1 MDLIEPLKKALEIK
15 KIVTRDNKRK
25 YYRLVRP
32 GRWYGG
38 IATADCCGCNLK
50 CVFCWSNKP
59 RDNPEKIGEFYEP
72 EYVAE
77 KLKRCAEEHN
87 YRYVR
92 ISGNEPTIF
101 REHLISILSI
111 IEKTKFVFI
120 LETNGT
126 VLDSDYIKELVQYK
140 NLHIRISL
148 KGTTKEEF
156 SMLTGAQP
164 ETFNTILDNLS
175 FLANTQLSFNLA
187 VMLSF
192 SPDKNIIQF
201 KERLQKISKKILN
214 DFEEEYVFL
223 YPPVIKRLRRS
234 GIKPLVAYNP
244 DGIPEKF
251 V

>member
-1 MDLIEPLKKALEIK
+1 
-15 KIVTRDNKRK
+15 
-25 YYRLVRP
+25 
-32 GRWYGG
+32 
-38 IATADCCGCNLK
+38 
-50 CVFCWSNKP
+50 
-59 RDNPEKIGEFYEP
+59 
-72 EYVAE
+72 
-77 KLKRCAEEHN
+77 
-87 YRYVR
+87 
-92 ISGNEPTIF
+92 
-101 REHLISILSI
+101 
-111 IEKTKFVFI
+111 
-120 LETNGT
+120 
-126 VLDSDYIKELVQYK
+126 
-140 NLHIRISL
+140 
-148 KGTTKEEF
+148 
-156 SMLTGAQP
+156 MLTGAQP